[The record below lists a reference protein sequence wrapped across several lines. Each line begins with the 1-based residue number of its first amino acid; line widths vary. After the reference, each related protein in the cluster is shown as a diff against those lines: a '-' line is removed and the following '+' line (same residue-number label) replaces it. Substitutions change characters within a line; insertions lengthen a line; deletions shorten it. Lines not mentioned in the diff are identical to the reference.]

1 MTVHASSPSPR
12 QPTAPDASAWCI
24 DADTRDNVIA
34 RRNVLAALWAG
45 ELMGL
50 ADPACTAYAVQV
62 HLADYEVSGDA
73 DVVAKITRDL
83 NDKGLPISADAVR
96 EKLCAFHRQ
105 SLMQLG
111 TTD

>member
-1 MTVHASSPSPR
+1 MSPSR
-12 QPTAPDASAWCI
+12 STTPDASAWCI

-45 ELMGL
+45 ELMSL
-50 ADPACTAYAVQV
+50 PDPARTAYAVEV

-73 DVVAKITRDL
+73 DVVAKIARDL
-83 NDKGLPISADAVR
+83 NAKGVAISAGAVR

-105 SLMQLG
+105 ALMQLG
-111 TTD
+111 ATD